1 MATRRDFGKVEH
13 LPSGNY
19 RARYVHVTHPYKE
32 NGTRNYVTAPT
43 TFTTKTAA
51 RSWLAQVKADI
62 DRGVWKSPE
71 QLDRERVEAERQA
84 RAEAYTF
91 GEYVRDSW
99 LPTRAWKYST
109 RRAEE
114 ARMDNH
120 VLPRWGDVPL
130 KQITTLDV
138 RHWLS
143 VLSPGSP
150 GARKKSYELFRSV
163 ILAAVDDG
171 LLDHNPCT
179 RGLLGKVKAS
189 QCSKPGKGHER
200 SQRAITWAQ
209 LEAVADEV
217 PQYMSLL
224 VRLSGLL
231 GLRSGEARALT
242 GGDCF
247 LYEDKDGVERM
258 QISINKAIS
267 GQGKN
272 LRLDT
277 PKTASGVRVLEV
289 PASLI
294 REMKERAQ
302 QVGVTGIMF
311 HASNDRRAYLPE
323 STYQINLKRAA
334 KRVGIES
341 FSPHDFRR
349 TAITNMLD
357 IDIPQYKVQA
367 IVGHTTPHMTLRYAK
382 ATQERN
388 AQAVDQINSAFE
400 SAKSIAS
407 LDDKRKEHAA
417 KTTNDSHQAK

>member
-1 MATRRDFGKVEH
+1 MARAQAFGDTPKTKN
-13 LPSGNY
+13 GKY
-19 RARYVHVTHPYKE
+19 RARYIHPDQPYKTD
-32 NGTRNYVTAPT
+32 GKRNYINAPT

-62 DRGVWKSPE
+62 ERGLWKSPE
-71 QLDRERVEAERQA
+71 QLERERVEAERRT

-91 GEYVRDSW
+91 GEYVRASW
-99 LPTRAWKYST
+99 LPTRAWKHST

-120 VLPRWGDVPL
+120 VLPRWGNVPL
-130 KQITTLDV
+130 KQITTLDI

-163 ILAAVDDG
+163 ILTAFDDE

-179 RGLLGKVKAS
+179 RGLLGKVKAPE
-189 QCSKPGKGHER
+189 CAKPGKGHER

-209 LEAVADEV
+209 LEAIADEV

-242 GGDCF
+242 GGDCI
-247 LYEDKDGVERM
+247 LYKDKDGVERM

-267 GQGKN
+267 GQGEN

-277 PKTASGVRVLEV
+277 PKTASSVRVLEV
-289 PASLI
+289 PTALVP
-294 REMKERAQ
+294 EMIERAQ

-311 HASNDRRAYLPE
+311 HASNDRRSYLPE

-341 FSPHDFRR
+341 LSPHDFRR

-367 IVGHTTPHMTLRYAK
+367 VVGHTTPHMTLRYAK

-400 SAKSIAS
+400 ASKNIPS
-407 LDDKRKEHAA
+407 LDAKRREHENQNN
-417 KTTNDSHQAK
+417 TTSQQAK